1 MRKIAL
7 VLFVNLLLFNPF
19 HESVLHFESGN
30 AYALDDWMK
39 EFDDVCSKT
48 QDALAFT
55 ADELK
60 NYLERC
66 DALKPIMEKL
76 DEPQRTVNLRRL
88 KMCRGLYSFVL
99 EQKEHQ

>member
-7 VLFVNLLLFNPF
+7 VLAISSLFFTPLHGKLLLFGS
-19 HESVLHFESGN
+19 EN

-60 NYLERC
+60 NFLERC